1 MLANASSVSSAGRVL
16 SSAKLT
22 AVAIDEDPEDR
33 EGAALAA
40 SHVSFAGRRVLEIG
54 CGSGRL
60 TRTYVDVAASVIAID
75 PDADAIAE
83 LTSVMPD
90 VDARAIGIDALTLPD
105 HNVDTVLFAW
115 SL

>member
-1 MLANASSVSSAGRVL
+1 ML

-22 AVAIDEDPEDR
+22 AVAIDEDPQDR

-40 SHVSFAGRRVLEIG
+40 CHVSFARRRVLEIG

-83 LTSVMPD
+83 LTSAMPD
-90 VDARAIGIDALTLPD
+90 VDARPIGIDALTLPD
-105 HNVDTVLFAW
+105 HSVDIVLFAW